1 MLFKDSL
8 TLELQPDTF
17 AVARLAPD
25 MPLPAWAETG
35 SFVSI
40 TRTQEEL
47 SIVCQEMLVPEG
59 ETAQRGFRCF
69 KVLGPLDFA
78 LTGILASL
86 AVPLAQA
93 AISIFAVSTY
103 DTDYLLLPQ
112 IKLVEA
118 MHALKHAG
126 HTVLG

>member
-47 SIVCQEMLVPEG
+47 SIVCQEKFVPDG
-59 ETAQRGFRCF
+59 VNVQRGFRCL
-69 KVLGPLDFA
+69 KVSGPLDFS

-86 AVPLAQA
+86 AVPLAQTG
-93 AISIFAVSTY
+93 ISIFAISTY

-112 IKLVEA
+112 TNLDEA
-118 MHALKHAG
+118 IEVLIHAG
-126 HTVLG
+126 HTVLR